1 MSNNGAAGRR
11 HVPQRQRK
19 QGSGFVSSM
28 TFARRH
34 SVLLFFFMHRLHV
47 CSANM
52 LGSRRPEL
60 QQRLGGVVRVEFK
73 RNLGMQAEMKR
84 DSSGSMGH
92 WGASGT
98 RYFGAGFRS
107 TCRSAARRSWSDNAS
122 VSRGDGLRTDD
133 LRTTGPG
140 PRLGLCGR
148 SRVVSSVR
156 AACRH
161 AQLEGG
167 REGRGDGSAVLLVMS
182 ACMYGSQQRP
192 PARPRATPG
201 RPVAARPGWV
211 ERNMAN
217 RDTATA
223 TLAAAAAARCGVL
236 GVRGRGGAE
245 ACVVWCA
252 LWCGLCGRVI
262 GRAPGRGG
270 GGPLALS
277 PSLQVRI
284 AHRRRSSTQ
293 IRLTPRGPAAAAA
306 AARLLLCLPACLPA
320 SSVATVRNLLLRRTG
335 KRLVCCAVCCLFRAA
350 RSSPGPAA
358 AAVLWSKRIH
368 ACLLPLPV
376 PTHTLARSTS
386 LAIHAASQPRS
397 LPSQLLSPNW
407 PSPHATDRQSA
418 R

>member
-1 MSNNGAAGRR
+1 
-11 HVPQRQRK
+11 
-19 QGSGFVSSM
+19 
-28 TFARRH
+28 
-34 SVLLFFFMHRLHV
+34 
-47 CSANM
+47 
-52 LGSRRPEL
+52 
-60 QQRLGGVVRVEFK
+60 
-73 RNLGMQAEMKR
+73 MKR

-98 RYFGAGFRS
+98 RYFGAGLCS

-167 REGRGDGSAVLLVMS
+167 KEGRGDGSAVLLVMS
-182 ACMYGSQQRP
+182 ACMYGVATAATRP
-192 PARPRATPG
+192 PTSHTREARRRKTRVGGAEHGQPRHG
-201 RPVAARPGWV
+201 YSHSRSSSSSSQV
-211 ERNMAN
+211 
-217 RDTATA
+217 
-223 TLAAAAAARCGVL
+223 RCAG
-236 GVRGRGGAE
+236 GEGEGRGRGLCGVV
-245 ACVVWCA
+245 CTVVWA
-252 LWCGLCGRVI
+252 LWARDWACTW
-262 GRAPGRGG
+262 AWRGG
-270 GGPLALS
+270 DGASRALS
-277 PSLQVRI
+277 LSAGQDR
-284 AHRRRSSTQ
+284 AQQHRDQTDPKRTRCCCCCS
-293 IRLTPRGPAAAAA
+293 PAP
-306 AARLLLCLPACLPA
+306 LPAP
-320 SSVATVRNLLLRRTG
+320 SVATVRNLLLRRTG
-335 KRLVCCAVCCLFRAA
+335 KRLVCCAVLCGAVCCLFRAA

-376 PTHTLARSTS
+376 PTHTLARSSS
-386 LAIHAASQPRS
+386 LATHAASQPRS

>member
-167 REGRGDGSAVLLVMS
+167 R
-182 ACMYGSQQRP
+182 
-192 PARPRATPG
+192 
-201 RPVAARPGWV
+201 
-211 ERNMAN
+211 
-217 RDTATA
+217 
-223 TLAAAAAARCGVL
+223 
-236 GVRGRGGAE
+236 
-245 ACVVWCA
+245 
-252 LWCGLCGRVI
+252 
-262 GRAPGRGG
+262 GG
-270 GGPLALS
+270 GTAL
-277 PSLQVRI
+277 R
-284 AHRRRSSTQ
+284 
-293 IRLTPRGPAAAAA
+293 
-306 AARLLLCLPACLPA
+306 
-320 SSVATVRNLLLRRTG
+320 
-335 KRLVCCAVCCLFRAA
+335 CC
-350 RSSPGPAA
+350 
-358 AAVLWSKRIH
+358 W
-368 ACLLPLPV
+368 
-376 PTHTLARSTS
+376 
-386 LAIHAASQPRS
+386 
-397 LPSQLLSPNW
+397 
-407 PSPHATDRQSA
+407 
-418 R
+418 

>member
-1 MSNNGAAGRR
+1 
-11 HVPQRQRK
+11 
-19 QGSGFVSSM
+19 M

-270 GGPLALS
+270 GASRALS
-277 PSLQVRI
+277 FSAGQDRAQEEEQHPDQTDPKRTRCCCCCCS
-284 AHRRRSSTQ
+284 
-293 IRLTPRGPAAAAA
+293 PAP
-306 AARLLLCLPACLPA
+306 LPACLPA

-397 LPSQLLSPNW
+397 LPS
-407 PSPHATDRQSA
+407 
-418 R
+418 